1 MSLFKVFDISSSGIA
16 AQSRRLNV
24 TASNLANAESAGSS
38 EAQVYKARQVVF
50 QTVGAGRGAKA
61 GEAMVKVSQVVQDN
75 SPGRRIYDPKHPMS
89 GEDGYVHYPNV
100 NAVEE
105 MVNMLSASRS
115 YQTNVEVMNTTK
127 NLLLK
132 TLQIGRAH
140 V

>member
-1 MSLFKVFDISSSGIA
+1 MSLFKVFDISSSGIT

-38 EAQVYKARQVVF
+38 ESQVYKAKQVVF
-50 QTVGAGRGAKA
+50 QPVSALRKQNQ
-61 GEAMVKVSQVVQDN
+61 GEALVKVNKIVEDN
-75 SPGRRIYDPKHPMS
+75 SPSRRIYDPKHPMS

-100 NAVEE
+100 NGVEE

-115 YQTNVEVMNTTK
+115 YQSNVEVMNTTK

-132 TLQIGRAH
+132 TLQLGS
-140 V
+140 

>member
-1 MSLFKVFDISSSGIA
+1 MSLFKIFDISSSGIA

-38 EAQVYKARQVVF
+38 EAQVYKAKQVVF
-50 QTVGAGRGAKA
+50 QPISSGRKENQ
-61 GEAMVKVSQVVQDN
+61 GETLVKVNKIVEDK
-75 SPGRRIYDPKHPMS
+75 SPARRVYDPKHPMS
-89 GEDGYVHYPNV
+89 GDDGFVHYPNV

-115 YQTNVEVMNTTK
+115 YQANVEVMNTSK

-132 TLQIGRAH
+132 TLQLGS
-140 V
+140 

>member
-38 EAQVYKARQVVF
+38 DAQVYKAKQVVF
-50 QTVGAGRGAKA
+50 QAVSPTARKNQ
-61 GEAMVKVSQVVQDN
+61 GEVLVKVDKIVEDT
-75 SPGRRIYDPKHPMS
+75 SPSRPVYDPKHPLA

-115 YQTNVEVMNTTK
+115 YQNNVEVMNTTK

-132 TLQIGRAH
+132 TLQLGN
-140 V
+140 